1 MALAFV
7 GGALLGALF
16 GEAFAELRD
25 AVKHFRNKGRK
36 FNSTLEKL
44 ESNLENLEPVVK
56 VIKQLSE
63 ELDGRK
69 DEIQRLIDQM
79 KKAGECIRECL
90 KIKRW
95 QRPFKTKYGGELNKL
110 NEAIE
115 SFCKVD
121 MQVHIRRDVLELKK
135 IWFEK
140 KAVGAGV
147 LCSVPPP
154 PKFIVGLDVPL
165 KELKTMLLKEG
176 KEESLL
182 LVTAPGGC
190 GKTTL
195 VIKLSQDKDIEGKF
209 GKNIFFAVISKNPD
223 LKDTVQKLFHHVGLM
238 PHFQS
243 DEDAVN
249 HLQQLPKQIG
259 SNPILLI
266 LDDVWPGSET
276 LLEKFEL
283 HMPDSKILVT
293 SRTAFPRFSFTYELK
308 PLNDLD
314 AMTLFRHSASLQDR
328 SSCIADENIKK
339 MLKGCGG
346 FPLALEVIGGSLRG
360 QRAEVQLSRV
370 RKWSNDDIISNPD
383 VYKCLQRSLEFSDP
397 KVKFKECFTDLGSF
411 PEDQRTYAAA
421 LIDMWAELYN
431 LDEDGVDAIAIL
443 QELAIRHLASL
454 VMTRKDGSEF
464 SRYYNDDFV
473 TQHDLLRELA
483 ISESKQEPIEKMQR
497 LIMDIRENALPLW
510 CTQQN
515 QQPTNARLISIS
527 TDKLFTSSWCNIQA
541 PNVEVLVLNF
551 QSKIYS
557 LPECVEK
564 MDKLKA
570 VIITNYDFFPA
581 ELINFQL
588 LKSPSNL
595 KRIRLERVSIPS
607 LFKAPLWLRSLKKL
621 SLFMCSFGLAF
632 GNSTMKVKD
641 ALPNLMEINIDYCN
655 DLVELPAWLCD
666 VILLEKLSITNCH
679 HLSALPKE
687 IKMLENLIVLRLRS
701 CTELSELPDSIKC
714 LQKLRFLDISDC
726 LGIRNLPKDIGELRN
741 LEELHMKGYL
751 NLNLRNGLPQSTEKL
766 KQLKLVIC
774 DDEERAKLWEPFK
787 EVLTN
792 LEVRKVEKE
801 ISLSWL

>member
-1 MALAFV
+1 MAVELF
-7 GGALLGALF
+7 LGAAL
-16 GEAFAELRD
+16 GEAFNILHEV
-25 AVKHFRNKGRK
+25 VKKYGRK
-36 FNSTLEKL
+36 ALNFNSAFKRLKRNLDRYAPAMEEIRKASKELELPKEET
-44 ESNLENLEPVVK
+44 ES
-56 VIKQLSE
+56 
-63 ELDGRK
+63 
-69 DEIQRLIDQM
+69 LIDQI
-79 KKAGECIRECL
+79 KKGKELIRKCSEKNWL
-90 KIKRW
+90 LRI
-95 QRPFKTKYGGELNKL
+95 FKYYDELTELNA
-110 NEAIE
+110 AI
-115 SFCKVD
+115 VTL
-121 MQVHIRRDVLELKK
+121 RRNKK
-135 IWFEK
+135 KETWPSY
-140 KAVGAGV
+140 
-147 LCSVPPP
+147 SVPKAPD
-154 PKFIVGLDVPL
+154 FIVGFDVPL
-165 KELKTMLLKEG
+165 KELKTKLW
-176 KEESLL
+176 EESLL
-182 LVTAPGGC
+182 LLTAPGGC

-195 VIKLSQDKDIEGKF
+195 VKMLCQDGEIKDKF
-209 GKNIFFAVISKNPD
+209 GDNIFFATISNAPD
-223 LKDTVQKLFHHVGLM
+223 LKVIVQTLLSHAGAQVPK
-238 PHFQS
+238 FQS
-243 DEDAVN
+243 DEDAIN
-249 HLQQLPKQIG
+249 HLQELPKRIG
-259 SNPILLI
+259 SNPTLLI

-276 LLEKFEL
+276 LLEKFTF
-283 HMPDSKILVT
+283 HMPNFKILVT
-293 SRTAFPRFSFTYELK
+293 TRTAFTRFSSYELK
-308 PLNDLD
+308 PLD
-314 AMTLFRHSASLQDR
+314 AKDAKTLFRHSTLQDG
-328 SSCIADENIKK
+328 SSCIPDDIPDEYIDK

-346 FPLALEVIGGSLRG
+346 FPLALEVIGGSFRG
-360 QRAEVQLSRV
+360 QSAEVQLSRL
-370 RKWSNDDIISNPD
+370 RKWSIDDVISNLD
-383 VYKCLQRSLEFSDP
+383 LHKCLQKSLEFSGP
-397 KVKFKECFTDLGSF
+397 EVKFKKFFMDLGSF
-411 PEDQRTYAAA
+411 PEDRRTYAAA
-421 LIDMWAELYN
+421 FIDMWAELYN
-431 LDEDGVDAIAIL
+431 LGEDGVDASATL
-443 QELAIRHLASL
+443 QELNIRHLASL
-454 VMTRKDGSEF
+454 VMTKKDASEF
-464 SRYYNDDFV
+464 SRYYNEDFV

-510 CTQQN
+510 YTEQN
-515 QQPTNARLISIS
+515 QQSTNARLISIS

-551 QSKIYS
+551 QSNIYS
-557 LPECVEK
+557 LPEFVEK

-588 LKSPSNL
+588 LKSLSNL

-751 NLNLRNGLPQSTEKL
+751 NLNFRNGLPQSTEKL

-792 LEVRKVEKE
+792 LEVRQVEKE